1 MPVSTPTILRA
12 AEREVRIFRRLWRG
26 SVSFAFIQPLLFLA
40 AMGLGLGGLVEEST
54 GEVDGVPYLAFV
66 VPGLLA
72 ASAMLVAA
80 GEALWP
86 LMGRLKWIGS
96 YKAMVATPI
105 TAAEAY
111 GGWLVWIALRTAV
124 AAASFLV
131 VSALLGG
138 VPSPWGVL
146 AVPAAV
152 LCGVAFAA
160 VIGAYT
166 ASQETDFRF
175 PIIMRLGIM
184 PLFLFSATFF
194 PVEELP
200 SSIRPLTWLSPLW
213 HGVELARSAT
223 TGDFIGVGPACAHI
237 AVLVAMVV
245 AGWRLGTR
253 TFTRRLTP

>member
-1 MPVSTPTILRA
+1 MSTPTILRA
-12 AEREVRIFRRLWRG
+12 AEREVRVFRRLWRG

-40 AMGLGLGGLVEEST
+40 AMGLGLGGLVEENT
-54 GEVDGVPYLAFV
+54 GDVEGVPYLAFV

-72 ASAMLVAA
+72 ASAMLVAS

-86 LMGRLKWIGS
+86 LMGRLKWVGS

-105 TAAEAY
+105 TAADAY
-111 GGWLVWIALRTAV
+111 GGWLVWIALRTTV
-124 AAASFLV
+124 AAVSFLTV
-131 VSALLGG
+131 AALLGG

-146 AVPAAV
+146 GVPAAL

-160 VIGAYT
+160 LIGAYT

-175 PIIMRLGIM
+175 PVIMRLGIM

-194 PVEELP
+194 PVDELP
-200 SSIRPLTWLSPLW
+200 SGVRPLTWLSPLW
-213 HGVELARSAT
+213 HGVELCRSAT
-223 TGDFIGVGPACAHI
+223 TGDFLGAGRTIAHV
-237 AVLVAMVV
+237 AVLAAMVV
-245 AGWRLGTR
+245 LGWRWGTR